1 MGEKDISER
10 TLEEYNDVFAD
21 IVNVLLFHGERRVSE
36 DALEDV
42 QSFSQYKADDNKLH
56 EQERDVAKIWKNTEF
71 RIALFG
77 VEDQTDPDPDMPLR
91 IMGYDGAGYRSQLLN
106 GKKDR
111 YPVVS
116 LVLYFG
122 TQDWKNT
129 RLKDCFEIPEGLEP
143 YVNDY
148 RINLFE
154 IPKLPMETV
163 DQFTSDFRIVAE
175 YFVKTNRK
183 NEDYHPT
190 EQLIRHV
197 DEVLKL
203 LRVVTKDEN
212 IDQLLTIEKKEGGH
226 GKMESY
232 FTVMFNKGMNQGIEK
247 ERKEVNDLNRWLREQ
262 GREEDLWKS
271 LDDPELQD
279 RLIEEM
285 HAEKGDLVSV

>member
-77 VEDQTDPDPDMPLR
+77 VEDQT
-91 IMGYDGAGYRSQLLN
+91 
-106 GKKDR
+106 
-111 YPVVS
+111 
-116 LVLYFG
+116 
-122 TQDWKNT
+122 
-129 RLKDCFEIPEGLEP
+129 
-143 YVNDY
+143 
-148 RINLFE
+148 
-154 IPKLPMETV
+154 
-163 DQFTSDFRIVAE
+163 
-175 YFVKTNRK
+175 
-183 NEDYHPT
+183 
-190 EQLIRHV
+190 
-197 DEVLKL
+197 
-203 LRVVTKDEN
+203 
-212 IDQLLTIEKKEGGH
+212 IEKREGGH

-247 ERKEVNDLNRWLREQ
+247 ERKEVNDLIRWLREQ

-285 HAEKGDLVSV
+285 HAEKGDFVTV

>member
-1 MGEKDISER
+1 MGEKDTSER

-42 QSFSQYKADDNKLH
+42 QSFSQYKADDRKLH

-122 TQDWKNT
+122 TQD
-129 RLKDCFEIPEGLEP
+129 
-143 YVNDY
+143 
-148 RINLFE
+148 
-154 IPKLPMETV
+154 
-163 DQFTSDFRIVAE
+163 
-175 YFVKTNRK
+175 
-183 NEDYHPT
+183 
-190 EQLIRHV
+190 
-197 DEVLKL
+197 
-203 LRVVTKDEN
+203 
-212 IDQLLTIEKKEGGH
+212 
-226 GKMESY
+226 
-232 FTVMFNKGMNQGIEK
+232 
-247 ERKEVNDLNRWLREQ
+247 
-262 GREEDLWKS
+262 
-271 LDDPELQD
+271 
-279 RLIEEM
+279 
-285 HAEKGDLVSV
+285 